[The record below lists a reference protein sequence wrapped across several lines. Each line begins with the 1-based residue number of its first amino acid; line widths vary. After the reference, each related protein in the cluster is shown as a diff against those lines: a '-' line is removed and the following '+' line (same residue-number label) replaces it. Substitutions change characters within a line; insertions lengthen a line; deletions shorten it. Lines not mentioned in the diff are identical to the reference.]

1 MNRSGS
7 VRNFARSS
15 RHGKRDLTRGD
26 AGPPPPARAAVAW
39 EEDGRGCL
47 FGNRGAV
54 AGSRRPARVS
64 SRPRLPSPQGLT
76 ARGLP
81 FGTRVRRL
89 PGCSHASA
97 RRSRASGERILPGC
111 SRQCHRVGPERG
123 PDGDGRHSCEPASRT
138 VGRQRQAFGPGA
150 GRRHV
155 RCRIQTSRQGQRRAI
170 IGTRPRRGDNRA
182 RGYRR
187 RARPDQQCRLGQ
199 AKRRP
204 NTDAKPRLVLGHR

>member
-89 PGCSHASA
+89 LGCSHASA
-97 RRSRASGERILPGC
+97 RRSHASGERMLPGC
-111 SRQCHRVGPERG
+111 SRQCRRVGPEVVTG
-123 PDGDGRHSCEPASRT
+123 CGRAAFVRT
-138 VGRQRQAFGPGA
+138 SLPHHRPPTSGLRS
-150 GRRHV
+150 GRRPP
-155 RCRIQTSRQGQRRAI
+155 SRQVLDPNVPS
-170 IGTRPRRGDNRA
+170 GTAAHNHRHAFAMRG
-182 RGYRR
+182 
-187 RARPDQQCRLGQ
+187 
-199 AKRRP
+199 
-204 NTDAKPRLVLGHR
+204 